1 MERRLLEIY
10 LADHHAAAAAGVE
23 LARRATR
30 NNLGTDTG
38 IVLAQ
43 VADEIAEDR
52 RTLERLM
59 RTLEMRSSPVK
70 VALAR
75 VTELGSRLK
84 PNGRLTGYSPLSRV
98 LELETLALG
107 IAGKRKMWQAF
118 ASVDRL
124 QGVDGFDF
132 AGLAARAEAQHA
144 AVEACRRQAAEVAF
158 D

>member
-10 LADHHAAAAAGVE
+10 LADHHAGAAAGLE
-23 LARRATR
+23 LARRALR
-30 NNLGTDTG
+30 NNRGTRTG
-38 IVLAQ
+38 AVLAE

-59 RTLEMRSSPVK
+59 RTLDARPSPVK
-70 VALAR
+70 VVLAR
-75 VTELGSRLK
+75 AAELGARLK

-98 LELETLALG
+98 MELEALALG

-132 AGLAARAEAQHA
+132 TGLAARAEAQHA
-144 AVEACRRQAAEVAF
+144 AIEACRRQAAEVAF